1 MATISR
7 PVSLAAVQKETK
19 MRSLG
24 AAMNFAHKAS
34 LARFSGYTA
43 IPQSLFDD
51 YIRAVQEN
59 RAAESRRAS
68 WTIQQV
74 LDKLRNVFSQIH
86 APVGWGGFWD
96 NFIDSNGEN
105 NLIQAADYAMHHSTG
120 FVVDVKPTWKQCV
133 LLEDIINAL
142 QRAGNLQPA
151 SWYQAAAN
159 AYSQA
164 GNTAVVSG
172 DNPWARKIK
181 QSLMGAPTDTSE
193 LWGTDLYV
201 AALSYNAYVNQN
213 QLAAAVTTAAKAITD
228 LGGTL
233 PAVP

>member
-1 MATISR
+1 MLGKAQAPTVR
-7 PVSLAAVQKETK
+7 PLNMSYFLCKSNITQAEIDA
-19 MRSLG
+19 
-24 AAMNFAHKAS
+24 
-34 LARFSGYTA
+34 
-43 IPQSLFDD
+43 
-51 YIRAVQEN
+51 YIHAVQEN
-59 RAAESRRAS
+59 NAAISRRAS
-68 WTIQQV
+68 FSVQQV

-86 APVGWGGFWD
+86 APVGWGGYWD

-105 NLIQAADYAMHHSTG
+105 QLITAADYAMHHSTG
-120 FVVDVKPTWKQCV
+120 FVVAIKPTWKQCV
-133 LLEDIINAL
+133 LLEDIINVL

-201 AALSYNAYVNQN
+201 AALAYNAYVNQN
-213 QLAAAVTTAAKAITD
+213 QLSAAVVSTAKVITD
-228 LGGTL
+228 KGGTL
-233 PAVP
+233 PTVP